1 MYTMHGSTSGS
12 SYGAFYEGT
21 YDLYLNENN
30 TSALQP
36 LVNASV
42 YRSRMD
48 GFTESGGL
56 GMNVDDMDS
65 TFGTVG
71 LGARLRG
78 ELSANL
84 TGRASLGEL
93 RVQVVQL
100 LGDRDTAAVLA
111 PAGIPGAGFR
121 VNGARE
127 GATGVQVGAGITIP
141 VGYTGSGFAD
151 VNADFRSRANS
162 FNGSIG
168 YRLTF

>member
-1 MYTMHGSTSGS
+1 
-12 SYGAFYEGT
+12 
-21 YDLYLNENN
+21 
-30 TSALQP
+30 
-36 LVNASV
+36 
-42 YRSRMD
+42 MD

-84 TGRASLGEL
+84 MGRASLGEL

-141 VGYTGSGFAD
+141 VGYTGSVFAD